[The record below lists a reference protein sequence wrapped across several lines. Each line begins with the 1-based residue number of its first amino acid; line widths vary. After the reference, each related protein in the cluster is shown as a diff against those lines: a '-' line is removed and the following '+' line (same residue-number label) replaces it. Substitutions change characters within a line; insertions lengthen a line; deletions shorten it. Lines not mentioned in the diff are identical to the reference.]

1 MKTNIKI
8 IHWAPRIICMIAILL
23 ISMFAFDA
31 FEERLPIW
39 QQLTSFFILVN
50 HNIANVFNIE
60 EILFFKTLNDIR
72 YDFLFNPYEN

>member
-1 MKTNIKI
+1 MFILFINQMKTNIKI

-39 QQLTSFFILVN
+39 QQLTSFFFILSQLT
-50 HNIANVFNIE
+50 F
-60 EILFFKTLNDIR
+60 
-72 YDFLFNPYEN
+72 